1 MTAQPGYLRRI
12 LAAFNAG
19 AIPKADL
26 ASVEVE
32 HGPGCLAPRGRPCTC
47 HPRITV
53 LTGDDV
59 LVIGSGGAV
68 LERSKRQ

>member
-1 MTAQPGYLRRI
+1 MTHPPGYLRRI
-12 LAAFNAG
+12 RDAVNAG
-19 AIPKADL
+19 VIPQADL
-26 ASVEVE
+26 TSVEVE
-32 HGPGCLAPRGRPCTC
+32 HGPGCNHYRGQPCTC

-53 LTGDDV
+53 LAGEHV